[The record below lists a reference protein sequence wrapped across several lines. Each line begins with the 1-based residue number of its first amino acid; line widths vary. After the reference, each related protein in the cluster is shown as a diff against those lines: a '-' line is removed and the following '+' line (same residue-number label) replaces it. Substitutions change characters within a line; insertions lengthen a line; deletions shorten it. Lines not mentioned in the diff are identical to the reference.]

1 MWKKKKTLKL
11 LEENPE
17 KKNIHINF
25 EVGNYILNKTFT
37 VQTKKKN
44 TGRFEFNI
52 VETSV
57 CHTQIMKKSHTLRMV
72 SG

>member
-1 MWKKKKTLKL
+1 MKKTLKL
-11 LEENPE
+11 LEENPG
-17 KKNIHINF
+17 KKIYINF
-25 EVGNYILNKTFT
+25 EVGNYILNKTLT

-57 CHTQIMKKSHTLRMV
+57 CYTQTMKKSHTLRMV